1 MNRISYA
8 IVFILLCSGAL
19 TAQDKGQPIIKS
31 EVLDAHIMFE
41 KQVWRRMDL
50 NERQNKPMFSK
61 NAELPR
67 LLIDAVREGLIKPY
81 RSDTCI
87 NLLTDDEFE
96 EAVSV
101 ERQSNDAFGGGFDSF
116 GGGGGF
122 DSGGFGGGF
131 GDTQTST
138 TEPAPEANTK
148 EYDPIPGDVFD
159 IAYLREDVIFD
170 RNRSRM
176 LWYIRSITIVLP
188 FDAGPYNPA
197 GFEKPVAHFRYQDV
211 VDLFRGPYAEKAI
224 WFNNQNQAQHRNL
237 ADAFELRLFHAP
249 ILEVSNAQSLDVKQ
263 LAEGYE
269 SVVLSQQYEDELMEY
284 ESELWE
290 Y

>member
-1 MNRISYA
+1 MNKIIY
-8 IVFILLCSGAL
+8 VVILLLCASVL
-19 TAQDKGQPIIKS
+19 SAQDKGQPIIKS

-41 KQVWRRMDL
+41 KQVWRRMDMK
-50 NERQNKPMFSK
+50 ERQNKPFYSK

-81 RSDTCI
+81 RTDSCI
-87 NLLTDDEFE
+87 NLLTDDQFE
-96 EAVSV
+96 EAVSI
-101 ERQSNDAFGGGFDSF
+101 EQEQDAFGGGGGFDSF
-116 GGGGGF
+116 GGGGF
-122 DSGGFGGGF
+122 DSFGGGF

-138 TEPAPEANTK
+138 EPAPEQEETRK
-148 EYDPIPGDVFD
+148 FEPIPPD
-159 IAYLREDVIFD
+159 IFSVAYLREDVIFD

-176 LWYIRSITIVLP
+176 LWYIRAISVVLP
-188 FDAGPYNPA
+188 PGDLLWNPA
-197 GFEKPVAHFRYQDV
+197 GFEKQVAHFRYQDV

-224 WFNNQNQAQHRNL
+224 WFNNQNQAQHRNI
-237 ADAFELRLFHAP
+237 ADAFELRLFRAP
-249 ILEVSNAQSLDVKQ
+249 ILKVSNAQNLDVKQ

-269 SVVLSQQYEDELMEY
+269 SVVLSQELEHQLMEY